1 MDLDWHDIQGNVLRG
16 YGFDHARH
24 LVLRVD
30 RAADGRAWLGRI
42 AAAVTPGRVWRDRP
56 VSTLNVA
63 FTAAGL
69 AALGVGEA
77 IMRGFPPEFVAG
89 MAARAGAL
97 GDVGDDD
104 PAGWEPAGPHQPGA
118 HVLVMVH
125 APAAADCEAAAD
137 AAADAATAA
146 GLAVLARQPLTN
158 LHGPDGDADP
168 MRVEHFGFAD
178 GVSQPAIEGALAPT
192 TVPGN
197 GTFLGEG
204 RWRPVRPGEFVV
216 GYPDE
221 EEDAPPLPGPARLVR
236 NGTFLVWRK
245 LAQDVAGFRRFLA
258 ERAAVDDP
266 GGAARLGAQLVG
278 RWPDGS
284 PYGDALADPTRGD
297 ATRAAPG
304 PGPAGGDAALAA
316 CPAGSHIRRANP
328 TGSLPAVRGLVSRHR
343 LLRRGMPYGPPLPPG
358 VSEDDGVARGLVFVA
373 YCASIRRQFEFVQ
386 REWLNDGNAVGA
398 GHTTD
403 PITGAGGAWRRF
415 AVPGPRP
422 RVLGDLPRFVRTR
435 GGAYLFQPSLAA
447 LHDLAHGRWLQ
458 S

>member
-1 MDLDWHDIQGNVLRG
+1 VDIDWHDIQGNVLRG

-30 RAADGRAWLGRI
+30 RAADGRAWLGRV
-42 AAAVTPGRVWRDRP
+42 APTVTPARVWRDRP
-56 VSTLNVA
+56 VSALNVA

-77 IMRGFPPEFVAG
+77 IVRGLPPEFVAG
-89 MAARAGAL
+89 MAARAAAL

-104 PAGWEPAGPHQPGA
+104 PAGWEPSGPHQPGA

-146 GLAVLARQPLTN
+146 GLTVLARQPLAN
-158 LHGPDGDADP
+158 LRGPEGAADAV
-168 MRVEHFGFAD
+168 RIEHFGFAD
-178 GVSQPAIEGALAPT
+178 GVTQPAVEGAVEPT
-192 TVPGN
+192 TVDGN
-197 GTFLGEG
+197 GTLLGDG
-204 RWRPVRPGEFVV
+204 RWRPLRPGEFVL

-221 EEDAPPLPGPARLVR
+221 EEDAPPVPGPLGLVR

-258 ERAAVDDP
+258 ERTAGDP
-266 GGAARLGAQLVG
+266 GGAARLGAQMVG

-284 PYGDALADPTRGD
+284 PYGDVLVDP
-297 ATRAAPG
+297 AAG
-304 PGPAGGDAALAA
+304 PGGLEV

-328 TGSLPAVRGLVSRHR
+328 VRSLPAVRGLVSRHR

-358 VSEDDGVARGLVFVA
+358 VTDDDGVERGLVFLA
-373 YCASIRRQFEFVQ
+373 YCASISRQFEFVQ
-386 REWLNDGNAVGA
+386 REWVNDGNVVGA
-398 GHTTD
+398 GHTAD
-403 PITGAGGAWRRF
+403 PIAGTGAAERRL
-415 AVPGPRP
+415 AVPAPRP

-435 GGAYLFQPSLAA
+435 GGAYLFEPSLSA
-447 LHDLAHGRWLQ
+447 LRDLAQGRWHQ